1 MEEIPFQIMRFQLLI
16 MNAFTV
22 GNEEYYPKC
31 NNVNDAKGLQ
41 IFLSLLQYYFKL
53 RSSKS

>member
-1 MEEIPFQIMRFQLLI
+1 MRFQLLI